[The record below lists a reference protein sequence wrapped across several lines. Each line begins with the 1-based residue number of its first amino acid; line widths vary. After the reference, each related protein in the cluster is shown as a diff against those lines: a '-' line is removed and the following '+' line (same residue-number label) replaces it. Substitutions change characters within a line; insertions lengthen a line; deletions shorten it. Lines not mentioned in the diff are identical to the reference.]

1 LSPKEKLV
9 LRDIWAYA
17 GGLFVVTA
25 TIGLLMSNF
34 SLLILAPVALVCL
47 MGAVLLHLSTLERFF
62 RARRNGIEPDT
73 TRIFD

>member
-1 LSPKEKLV
+1 MSPKEKLV

-25 TIGLLMSNF
+25 TIGLLISNF

-62 RARRNGIEPDT
+62 RARRNGAESDT